1 MYSQLDKLIPK
12 LKKKIRLEFNYLSVL
27 PFDEINIISAKAY
40 TEEMFER
47 LLRFSKDEYLKII
60 KHSVLYAKEV
70 LNGFSAKYKA
80 INEED
85 FLEYVLSSY
94 NSVTCY
100 LYEKEAQRKR
110 LRLVEEMLTAKEY
123 LQREIYNKSLKRT
136 ANLWFT
142 QSLQYGIDVTDKT
155 VLEVYKRNGIKKV
168 VWVSEKD
175 DKVCDKCRK
184 LNGEVFDIDNL
195 PSKAHYNCRCY
206 FVPYKV
212 SEKT

>member
-1 MYSQLDKLIPK
+1 MYHQLDKLIPK
-12 LKKKIRLEFNYLSVL
+12 LKKRIRCEYNYLSVL
-27 PFDEINIISAKAY
+27 PFDEINIISVKAY
-40 TEEMFER
+40 TEDMFKR
-47 LLRFSKDEYLKII
+47 LLKFNKDEYLKII
-60 KHSVLYAKEV
+60 RYSIKYAKNV
-70 LNGFSAKYKA
+70 LNGFSKSYKD
-80 INEED
+80 IDEED

-94 NSVTCY
+94 NIVTGY

-110 LRLVEEMLTAKEY
+110 LRLVEEILTAKEY
-123 LQREIYNKSLKRT
+123 LQRGILNKSLKQS

-155 VLEVYKRNGIKKV
+155 VIEVYKRNGIKKV

-175 DKVCDKCRK
+175 NKVCDKCKK
-184 LNGEVFDIDNL
+184 LDGEVFEIDNL

-206 FVPYKV
+206 FIPYM